1 MAPTS
6 PVTSWGW
13 KIFFLLF
20 FFLFLS
26 ESFYADGL
34 AALMPQTTISAVV
47 CRIEMASI
55 NIVYGTAEGLRRN
68 LPTTGPWQMEQ
79 HAQAHTTKKTFNNPL
94 LALGLAPSPRFDR
107 FLPTEA
113 MPLSDPHLEPF
124 ASLTSNNWSNHRRL
138 WRAPALSLNFLFVP
152 RLMRELKHIQAR
164 TGFIFGN
171 TPSSPPH
178 CRAENKQTKQK
189 ASKKKTPI

>member
-1 MAPTS
+1 LAPTS

-13 KIFFLLF
+13 KIFS
-20 FFLFLS
+20 LFLS

-79 HAQAHTTKKTFNNPL
+79 HAQAHTQKKLLTTLCSLSDAPL
-94 LALGLAPSPRFDR
+94 LPDLVVPSQRGN
-107 FLPTEA
+107 A
-113 MPLSDPHLEPF
+113 
-124 ASLTSNNWSNHRRL
+124 
-138 WRAPALSLNFLFVP
+138 FV
-152 RLMRELKHIQAR
+152 
-164 TGFIFGN
+164 
-171 TPSSPPH
+171 
-178 CRAENKQTKQK
+178 
-189 ASKKKTPI
+189 